1 MSSNGNILVLGS
13 GSRSSEAG
21 QDARTSSQGGE
32 GAPRR
37 GRAKE
42 AEPRAARR
50 AHAKGAVVA
59 IHEPVAGGTGLAR
72 TGARF
77 AADSGAQAAGAA
89 DREPVA
95 GGVSLAR
102 TGARVAAGSG
112 AQAVGA
118 AAGHA
123 SSADAGRVTDRVA
136 AASVSSTVDTSE
148 ADARAAAREE
158 ARAKRAAAR
167 ERAKR
172 GESAGQDA
180 KRGSAKG
187 ASLFSAFGAKVVGVL
202 VGEGSGADD
211 AARGAGADAAS
222 ARGNRAAEA
231 RTARGSRDRAASA
244 SAKDRT
250 ASASAGE
257 RVAAAAGAG
266 AEGVLGWFGNH
277 KKLAIALVAVLA
289 LVIAVYPPACS
300 LYSAARSNAIL
311 SDKLT
316 EATTTADSLQSE
328 VDSLMTRE
336 GIEDEARRR
345 GYVSEGETAVDMSGV
360 EDTGSAQ
367 SDTTVTSGAS
377 DDAEEDPWYIQAL
390 DFIFAYDPST
400 QGLGK

>member
-32 GAPRR
+32 GVSRR

-50 AHAKGAVVA
+50 AHAKGAVAA

-72 TGARF
+72 TGAR
-77 AADSGAQAAGAA
+77 AATGSGAQAAGAA

-102 TGARVAAGSG
+102 TGARLAADSG
-112 AQAVGA
+112 AQAAGA
-118 AAGHA
+118 TGGRV
-123 SSADAGRVTDRVA
+123 SSADASRVTDRAA
-136 AASVSSTVDTSE
+136 AASVAATASVSFTVDTSE
-148 ADARAAAREE
+148 VDARAAAREE

-167 ERAKR
+167 ERARR
-172 GESAGQDA
+172 GEAAGQDA
-180 KRGSAKG
+180 RRGSAKG
-187 ASLFSAFGAKVVGVL
+187 ASSFSAFGAKVVGVL
-202 VGEGSGADD
+202 VGEDT
-211 AARGAGADAAS
+211 GADAAG
-222 ARGNRAAEA
+222 ARGSGAAEA
-231 RTARGSRDRAASA
+231 RAARGSKGRAASA

-377 DDAEEDPWYIQAL
+377 DETEEDPWYIQAL